1 MTCAC
6 RLGTLYVLRQT
17 AKQKNSPGK
26 RLPPP
31 GRLVLTKPARAAGGG
46 SEKTVEPPACLLYAR
61 RIKTKKNQL
70 SLFSIFFSSYFRD
83 EQ

>member
-1 MTCAC
+1 
-6 RLGTLYVLRQT
+6 
-17 AKQKNSPGK
+17 
-26 RLPPP
+26 
-31 GRLVLTKPARAAGGG
+31 LVLTKPARAAGGG